1 MFNFLDY
8 EVVEYKNEIPRYL
21 VDIEK
26 EYTIH

>member
-8 EVVEYKNEIPRYL
+8 EVIEYKNEILRYQ